1 MDRTGHGRHP
11 HPRLLQP
18 LDYRW
23 RRADQGRLRRHR
35 PGRRGPRRQKA
46 CGHGF
51 SRCKRTIDIIHT
63 ATPRQWILIMVAS
76 AADALA
82 LVGGGVSIAK
92 VSIGHMRAGEG
103 RRPATPTVAI
113 GDADIAALREL
124 QALGVK
130 MEVRNLPSDEP
141 DSMNALL
148 Y

>member
-1 MDRTGHGRHP
+1 
-11 HPRLLQP
+11 
-18 LDYRW
+18 
-23 RRADQGRLRRHR
+23 
-35 PGRRGPRRQKA
+35 
-46 CGHGF
+46 
-51 SRCKRTIDIIHT
+51 
-63 ATPRQWILIMVAS
+63 MVAS

-92 VSIGHMRAGEG
+92 VSIGRMRAGEG

>member
-1 MDRTGHGRHP
+1 MDSDHGG
-11 HPRLLQP
+11 LS
-18 LDYRW
+18 
-23 RRADQGRLRRHR
+23 RRCARAGW
-35 PGRRGPRRQKA
+35 GRRVDRQGQHWPYA
-46 CGHGF
+46 
-51 SRCKRTIDIIHT
+51 
-63 ATPRQWILIMVAS
+63 
-76 AADALA
+76 
-82 LVGGGVSIAK
+82 GGG
-92 VSIGHMRAGEG
+92 G

>member
-1 MDRTGHGRHP
+1 
-11 HPRLLQP
+11 
-18 LDYRW
+18 
-23 RRADQGRLRRHR
+23 
-35 PGRRGPRRQKA
+35 
-46 CGHGF
+46 
-51 SRCKRTIDIIHT
+51 
-63 ATPRQWILIMVAS
+63 MVAS

-82 LVGGGVSIAK
+82 LVGGGVSIGK

-103 RRPATPTVAI
+103 KRPATPTVAI

-148 Y
+148 H